1 MKTIENSQR
10 PLKLLAAIAIAIAG
24 GAAACAAPADVPEG
38 DEPGSSDVRVQADP
52 SVDIERAP
60 VDMGDTICGQSCR
73 ITCGG
78 SSCSASAPSG
88 KEVCCYCTGTT
99 PTCG

>member
-1 MKTIENSQR
+1 MTTIENSQR
-10 PLKLLAAIAIAIAG
+10 PPKLLAAIAIAF
-24 GAAACAAPADVPEG
+24 GAAACTAPTEVPE
-38 DEPGSSDVRVQADP
+38 DKPGSSDVRVQADP

-73 ITCGG
+73 VTCGG
-78 SSCSASAPSG
+78 STCSASAPSG